1 MAIKAAE
8 AIRIG
13 RSLLGT
19 SYSTMDCI
27 GFIRTIIQ
35 RGAGGDPNYRCEGT
49 NWLWDS
55 IKNSGKYKHLT
66 WRQEGIEGAKPGM
79 LALMRDGTD
88 DESHV
93 GLVTERGTVL
103 HSSKSRG
110 CVVETD
116 FTARNGWDLLA
127 IHRHIQT
134 GDVVEEPVN
143 LPYTEI
149 TADNNTCDESA
160 VYTVNASG
168 GLRMRKK
175 PSERGAYMQM
185 VPDGTQLVVDQ
196 ILNGY
201 AKTTYKNHTGW
212 VSLSYLTGSNSDE
225 PDTDEAV
232 AETPATED
240 NGYTPAQ
247 TVVVALPELE
257 AIRELLVEALD
268 RVNVATI
275 GGVD

>member
-27 GFIRTIIQ
+27 GFIRVIIQ

-55 IKNSGKYKHLT
+55 IKNSGKYQHIT

-79 LALMRDGTD
+79 LTLMRDGAD

-110 CVVETD
+110 GVVETD
-116 FTARNGWDLLA
+116 FNERNGWDLLA
-127 IHRHIQT
+127 IHRHILP
-134 GDVVEEPVN
+134 GDVEEEPVN
-143 LPYTEI
+143 LPYS
-149 TADNNTCDESA
+149 ESGIDDPVDLPA
-160 VYTVNASG
+160 IYTVNASG

-175 PSERGAYMQM
+175 PSEKGAYMQM

-232 AETPATED
+232 AETPATEN
-240 NGYTPAQ
+240 NGYTPSR
-247 TVVVALPELE
+247 TVVVTLPELE
-257 AIRELLVEALD
+257 AIRELLVGALD
-268 RVNVATI
+268 RVNVAMI